1 MKKVLAFDMDDTIAI
16 TKSPISDRMAKTFS
30 DVLDTFDVCII
41 SGGNYNLF
49 HKQFVDR
56 LVDDFGISTEKLK
69 RIHLMPTCGTRYYR
83 YDEARNDWALQ
94 YAEDLTSEEKTKI
107 SEVLESSA
115 KELGYWPENPAGE
128 VIEDRDSQITYSALG
143 QLATAED
150 KYAWDPDGAK
160 RLAIRELAL
169 EKIPELEIR
178 LGGTTSIDVTRK
190 GIDKAH
196 GMKRLME
203 RNHLKKEDILF
214 FGDKLQEGGND
225 YPVKAYGIES
235 IEVTRWEDT
244 ANCLDAIVSAIK

>member
-16 TKSPISDRMAKTFS
+16 TKSPISDRMAAVFS
-30 DVLDTFDVCII
+30 AVLENFDVCII

-49 HKQFVDR
+49 HKQFIDR
-56 LVDDFGISTEKLK
+56 LDVNAEKLQ

-83 YDEARNDWALQ
+83 YDVAVNDWVLQ
-94 YAEDLTSEEKTKI
+94 YAEDLDDEEKVKI
-107 SEVLESSA
+107 SEVLEASA

-143 QLATAED
+143 QQASSED
-150 KYAWDPDGAK
+150 KYAWDPDGKK

-169 EKIPELEIR
+169 QKLPELEIR

-190 GIDKAH
+190 GIDKTH
-196 GMKRLME
+196 GIQRLME
-203 RNHLKKEDILF
+203 QNGFTKEDILF

-225 YPVKAYGIES
+225 YPVKAFGVES

-244 ANCLDAIVSAIK
+244 ANCLEGIVSVIK